1 MKGVNEKL
9 HFIRLQTMD
18 CKRSIAWPNLSYSTI
33 PSFGCL
39 KISKAVQ
46 PEIPDGRE
54 NKLITIS
61 WTSNEMNM
69 KGTTNFKATIQAYL
83 EERARTDELF
93 AISYA
98 KEHKDIDN
106 CITYILNEVK
116 RSGCNGFNDDEIYS
130 MAMHYYDEDNI
141 VVGSKIN
148 CNVVVN
154 HVVELTD
161 EEKAEARQAAILRY
175 QQEQIESRK
184 RPKKTKQVIQTIS
197 QPTLFD

>member
-1 MKGVNEKL
+1 
-9 HFIRLQTMD
+9 
-18 CKRSIAWPNLSYSTI
+18 
-33 PSFGCL
+33 
-39 KISKAVQ
+39 
-46 PEIPDGRE
+46 
-54 NKLITIS
+54 
-61 WTSNEMNM
+61 MNM

-83 EERARTDELF
+83 EERAMMDELF
-93 AISYA
+93 AVTYA
-98 KEHKDIDN
+98 KPKKNIDD
-106 CITYILNEVK
+106 CITFILNEVK

-141 VVGSKIN
+141 KVGSKIN

-175 QQEQIESRK
+175 QQERIEAMK
-184 RPKKTKQVIQTIS
+184 RPKKVKPVTQTIS

>member
-1 MKGVNEKL
+1 
-9 HFIRLQTMD
+9 
-18 CKRSIAWPNLSYSTI
+18 
-33 PSFGCL
+33 
-39 KISKAVQ
+39 
-46 PEIPDGRE
+46 
-54 NKLITIS
+54 
-61 WTSNEMNM
+61 M

-93 AISYA
+93 AVSYA
-98 KEHKDIDN
+98 KEHKNIDN
-106 CITYILNEVK
+106 CITYILYEVK

-175 QQEQIESRK
+175 QQEQIEAMK
-184 RPKKTKQVIQTIS
+184 RPKKTKQVTQTIL
-197 QPTLFD
+197 QPSLFD